1 MTLLTAT
8 RILLLL
14 PIVHSPRA
22 LLGEVIDI
30 GSRRELFVDRVLIE
44 RLDGLSQKLHE
55 PRPAGVAIKYD
66 GPLEDRYS
74 FYTTVL
80 KDGDFYRMYYRGYLF
95 LKGSDEPGAR
105 KEKWSDAV
113 AKAVTCYA
121 ESRDGIHWVKPSL
134 GLVEINGSRENN
146 VILSK
151 GNQFCPFIDNRP
163 GVPPAERYK
172 ANAEEPRVGLVG
184 YVSADG
190 LRWRLVQEQP
200 IMPRQLVN
208 HFDSQ
213 NVIFWSE
220 AEQRYVL
227 YARHMVGGK
236 RATARSTSADFRTWT
251 PQTLMTYSDTNSTT
265 PSQHFYTNQTTPY
278 FRAPHLYI
286 ALAARFQQGRRAL
299 TDEQTKGVDVGD
311 LGGGMK
317 DISDGVLLT
326 SRAGTARYDFIQRE
340 SFIRPGIG
348 ISHWVSRTNYPAL
361 GVVPTGSA
369 EMSLYVQR
377 NYGQKS
383 AYLERLALRTD
394 GFVSVHA
401 PFDGGEMLTK
411 PLRFS
416 GKELEVNLAASAAGG
431 LRVEIQNEA
440 GQPLP
445 GYTLEDCPEM
455 IGDEIGRVVSWKGG
469 SDVSALAGRAIRLR
483 FVMNDADL
491 YSIQFRP

>member
-1 MTLLTAT
+1 MKLTT

-14 PIVHSPRA
+14 LAILSPFRSLA
-22 LLGEVIDI
+22 VVVDI
-30 GSRRELFVDRVLIE
+30 GSRRELWVDRMLIE

-55 PRPAGVAIKYD
+55 PRSAGVAISYD

-80 KDGDFYRMYYRGYLF
+80 KDGDLYRMYYRGYLF
-95 LKGSDEPGAR
+95 VKGSDQPGA
-105 KEKWSDAV
+105 KVEKWSEAV
-113 AKAVTCYA
+113 AKSVTCYA
-121 ESRDGIHWVKPSL
+121 ESRDGIHWIKPRL
-134 GLVEINGSRENN
+134 GLVEVSGSRENN
-146 VILSK
+146 VILPK
-151 GNQFCPFIDNRP
+151 GDQFCPFVDDRP
-163 GVPPAERYK
+163 GVPPSERYK
-172 ANAEEPRVGLVG
+172 ANAEGRNVGLMG

-190 LRWRLVQEQP
+190 LNWRLVQEQP

-220 AEQRYVL
+220 VEQCYVL

-236 RATARSTSADFRTWT
+236 RATARSTSSDFRTWT
-251 PQTLMTYSDTNSTT
+251 PQTLMTYSDTASTT
-265 PSQHFYTNQTTPY
+265 PSQHFYTNQTAPY

-286 ALAARFQQGRRAL
+286 ALAARFQQGRQAL
-299 TDEQTKGVDVGD
+299 TEEQANRVAVGD
-311 LGGGMK
+311 LGGAAK

-326 SRAGTARYDFIQRE
+326 SRAGTTRYDFTLRE

-348 ISHWVSRTNYPAL
+348 LNHWVSRTNYPAL
-361 GVVPTGSA
+361 GVVPTGPA
-369 EMSLYVQR
+369 EMSMYVQR

-383 AYLERLALRTD
+383 AYLERLTLRTD
-394 GFVSVHA
+394 GFISVHA
-401 PFDGGEMLTK
+401 PYDGGEMLTK

-416 GKELEVNLAASAAGG
+416 GKELEVNLATSAAGG
-431 LRVEIQNEA
+431 FRVEIQNEA

-445 GYTLEDCPEM
+445 GYTLQDCPEM

-491 YSIQFRP
+491 YSFQFRP